1 MRNWKIRQTVLF
13 WVLSALS
20 SAGCAVLFLV
30 SINAVGFN
38 G

>member
-1 MRNWKIRQTVLF
+1 MSIRSWLLF
-13 WVLSALS
+13 GILSAMS